1 MALPVLAGAMLAG
14 GLLGAASKKTPRYDM
29 RGMDAALALI
39 NKQEANLG
47 EYFKVA
53 GEGLN
58 SQYGRMY
65 GELMG
70 EAVNRAASQGIYES
84 PVAERG
90 LGRKRAA
97 LAETYA
103 TAKSQLAGQ
112 QMQAQAGIDSQRVNY
127 LQNLA
132 QLQYQRQNARMQGQ
146 QQVYG
151 AIGGLGGALLGL

>member
-1 MALPVLAGAMLAG
+1 MALPLLAGAMIGA
-14 GLLGAASKKTPRYDM
+14 GLLGAATRKTPKYDM
-29 RGMDAALALI
+29 SGMNAALDLI
-39 NKQEANLG
+39 NKQERNLG

-58 SQYGRMY
+58 TQYANLY
-65 GELMG
+65 GQQMG
-70 EAVNRAASQGIYES
+70 EAINQAASRGIYES

-112 QMQAQAGIDSQRVNY
+112 QMQAQAGIDAQRVSY

-132 QLQYQRQNARMQGQ
+132 QLQYQRNLAKMQGQ
-146 QQVYG
+146 QQVFG
-151 AIGGLGGALLGL
+151 AVGSLGGALLGL